1 MNKWLVRVIGIAA
14 LLSAGLAQATPITVT
29 NGDFEN
35 FSTWNTDWTPTGNV
49 GWQPL
54 SGLTNFYTVDLA
66 PYQLGSVF
74 GNGAGQLSQTL
85 TGTTLQTNTTYTLTV
100 AVGNR
105 NNLALPGYGIE
116 LWAGA
121 TKVASEYSITQ
132 GGTGLDPA
140 DGTWSNVT
148 ATFTTFVSVVAG
160 DLEIVLKSYGVQVN
174 YDNVSLD
181 ARPATDEEIRLA
193 ELGALISI
201 PNANFE
207 VWKGSWT
214 NKTGDV
220 GWQPAPTT
228 TGYTDDLAPYGD
240 WLIFGNNG
248 LGQISQTLT
257 GTTLQ
262 TNTTYTLTVAVGNRN
277 NLALPGYGIELWAG
291 ATKVASEYS
300 ITQGGT
306 GLDPADG
313 TWSNV
318 TATVT
323 SGGSVV
329 AGDLKIVLQSYGTQV
344 NYDNVSLRARPATD
358 EELEANFPLLI
369 ESTVMNGSG
378 HFEVTVGGLRPG
390 TEYKLMKSTDL
401 VAGSFDVE
409 ADSVTAVSG
418 TETMIDTNAPAGR
431 AFYKVSN

>member
-1 MNKWLVRVIGIAA
+1 MKKTTQLTLLALLAAAHSAQAA
-14 LLSAGLAQATPITVT
+14 LIPVT

-35 FSTWNTDWTPTGNV
+35 FSTWNTDWTTTGDV
-49 GWQPL
+49 GWQGV
-54 SGLTNFYTVDLA
+54 SGLTGAYTGFDLA
-66 PYQLGSVF
+66 PYQLGSIF
-74 GNGAGQLSQTL
+74 GNNGAGQL
-85 TGTTLQTNTTYTLTV
+85 
-100 AVGNR
+100 
-105 NNLALPGYGIE
+105 
-116 LWAGA
+116 
-121 TKVASEYSITQ
+121 
-132 GGTGLDPA
+132 
-140 DGTWSNVT
+140 
-148 ATFTTFVSVVAG
+148 
-160 DLEIVLKSYGVQVN
+160 
-174 YDNVSLD
+174 
-181 ARPATDEEIRLA
+181 
-193 ELGALISI
+193 
-201 PNANFE
+201 
-207 VWKGSWT
+207 
-214 NKTGDV
+214 
-220 GWQPAPTT
+220 
-228 TGYTDDLAPYGD
+228 
-240 WLIFGNNG
+240 
-248 LGQISQTLT
+248 SQTLT